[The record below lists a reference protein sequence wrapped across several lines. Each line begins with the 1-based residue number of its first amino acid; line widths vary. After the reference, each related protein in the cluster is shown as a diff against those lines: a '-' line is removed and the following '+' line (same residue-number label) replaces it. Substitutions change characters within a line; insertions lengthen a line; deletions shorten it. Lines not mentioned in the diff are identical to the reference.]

1 MPCRQGGLFVPPHAR
16 AGWAW
21 RWPGCMPA
29 RLLEGLRAGL
39 AAVTGGVL
47 ALVSALAFAPALA
60 LTFALAPLL
69 TLAADPARAD
79 TSTESYRIETVAEGL
94 DHPWALA
101 FLPDGGLLVTERP
114 GRLRLIER
122 DAAGGLR
129 LRPEPVA
136 GVPPVFAMGQA
147 GLFDLLLAPDF
158 ATSGVLYLSFAHGR
172 FEANH
177 LRVVSARFDGGAL
190 HAVQPILTTQPAKS
204 HSQHFGGRMAL
215 LPDGTLVVAMGDGN
229 LDRTDAQRLH
239 THLGKLLRVHTDGRV
254 PEDNP
259 FVGRDDALPE
269 IWSYGHRNP
278 QGLVYVAE
286 HGALYA
292 HEHGS
297 RGGDELNRIERGA
310 NYGWPLVTG
319 GVDYTGARITPFR
332 SLPGM
337 VDPLVDW
344 TPSIAPAGMA
354 WYAGELFPAWR
365 GSLFVAALR
374 ERSVRRVPMAGGRP
388 GEQELLFTE
397 LGERLR
403 DVRAGPDGA
412 LYLLTDSPEG
422 RVLRVLPR

>member
-1 MPCRQGGLFVPPHAR
+1 MMRQAHFASQHGGVSAR
-16 AGWAW
+16 CAA
-21 RWPGCMPA
+21 A
-29 RLLEGLRAGL
+29 LQQVL
-39 AAVTGGVL
+39 AARMPLPALLVCVL
-47 ALVSALAFAPALA
+47 SLALA
-60 LTFALAPLL
+60 LAPGR
-69 TLAADPARAD
+69 AEASEPA
-79 TSTESYRIETVAEGL
+79 YRIETVAEGL
-94 DHPWALA
+94 EFPWALA
-101 FLPDGGLLVTERP
+101 FLPGGGLLVTERP
-114 GRLRLIER
+114 GRLRVIER
-122 DAAGGLR
+122 DAEGRLV

-177 LRVVSARFDGGAL
+177 LRVVRARFDGRAL
-190 HAVQPILTTQPAKS
+190 HEVQPILTTQPAKT

-239 THLGKLLRVHTDGRV
+239 THLGKLLRVHTDGRT
-254 PEDNP
+254 PADNP
-259 FVGRDDALPE
+259 FVGREGARPE

-286 HGALYA
+286 HGALYQ
-292 HEHGS
+292 HEHGP

-310 NYGWPLVTG
+310 NYGWPLTTG

-332 SLPGM
+332 SLPGT
-337 VDPLVDW
+337 VDPLLDW
-344 TPSIAPAGMA
+344 GVPSIAPAGMA
-354 WYAGELFPAWR
+354 WYAADLFPAWR

-374 ERSVRRVPMAGGRP
+374 ERSVRRVPMDGGRP

-397 LGERLR
+397 IGDRMR
-403 DVRAGPDGA
+403 DVRVGPEGA
-412 LYLLTDSPEG
+412 LYLLTDDEQG